1 MEKESELHPIF
12 VHDPEEWMQYV
23 YKKISVVTGDDK
35 EHEGWVYTVDPVSQ
49 NFVLVQFASDRT
61 QMSIVMQDAI
71 IKTTV
76 LAESNPSIKE
86 KLDALFRP
94 SAEVKLSAEELKAR
108 KLKLKLWL
116 EKNRLPVQVTGSQE
130 EVLTITDALTIQPP
144 YGVNDCHSTNEI
156 ILGHIQGLIKNMP
169 EDHDQWWKEKKVVRQ
184 HLIPK
189 FKSLGNVLLEFVQRK
204 SLGVMTVQERL
215 RHDHDDR
222 KHKQLNLQYFFFR
235 GKN

>member
-1 MEKESELHPIF
+1 M
-12 VHDPEEWMQYV
+12 HDPEEWMQYV

-156 ILGHIQGLIKNMP
+156 ILGRIQGLIKNMP
-169 EDHDQWWKEKKVVRQ
+169 EDHDQW
-184 HLIPK
+184 
-189 FKSLGNVLLEFVQRK
+189 
-204 SLGVMTVQERL
+204 
-215 RHDHDDR
+215 
-222 KHKQLNLQYFFFR
+222 
-235 GKN
+235 